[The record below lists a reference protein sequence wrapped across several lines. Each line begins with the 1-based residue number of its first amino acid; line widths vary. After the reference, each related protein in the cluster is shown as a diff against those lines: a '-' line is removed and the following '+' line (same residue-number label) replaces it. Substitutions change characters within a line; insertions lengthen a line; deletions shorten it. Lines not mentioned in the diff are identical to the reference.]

1 MNQKKAGVVLSYIS
15 EAIKILTAL
24 LYTPVMLRLLGQ
36 SEYGLYQL
44 VSSVVSYLGLLSLGF
59 TSAYVR
65 YFSIAKAKGPE
76 DEVAKLNGMF
86 MTIFLVIAGIAALC
100 GGVMIS
106 NIRALFS
113 SGLTDQ
119 EYEKARILM
128 ILMVF
133 NLSISFPNSVFNCIV
148 SAHERFFFQR
158 SLTVL
163 QNLLNPFLT
172 LPLLLMGYG
181 SVGMVLVTTV
191 ITLAKLATDVW
202 YVFHKLHARFIF
214 CGFNFTL
221 LKDVWAFTFFIF
233 LNQIIDQINWSVDR
247 FLLGRMIGT
256 SAVAVYG
263 LGAQINTLYVQM
275 STTISSVFAPQINRM
290 VVQRNDNHE
299 LSELFTRVGRIQF
312 ILLSLIL
319 SGFIFVGR
327 SFMEIWGG
335 SKSYGESY
343 FVALLLIVPSTVP
356 LIQNLGIEIQRAKNM
371 HRARSVVYL
380 CIALANVAAS
390 IPLIRKYGVI
400 GAPIGTAISIVLGNG
415 FFMNWYYG
423 KRIGLEI
430 IQFWKEILSFFPG
443 FIIPGVVGF
452 AIKRYASINSISRIV
467 IYASIY
473 TCIFTVSVWLFGM
486 NQYEKNLTIKT
497 VQKLKKRSIKR
508 KT

>member
-44 VSSVVSYLGLLSLGF
+44 VHSVVSYLGLLSLGF

-76 DEVAKLNGMF
+76 DEVARLNGMF

-100 GGVMIS
+100 GGVMVS

-128 ILMVF
+128 VLMVF

-148 SAHERFFFQR
+148 SAHEHFFFQR

-214 CGFNFTL
+214 RGFNFTL
-221 LKDVWAFTFFIF
+221 LKDIWAFTFFIF

-290 VVQRNDNHE
+290 VVQRNNNHE

-319 SGFIFVGR
+319 TGFIFVGHA
-327 SFMEIWGG
+327 FMEIWGG

-343 FVALLLIVPSTVP
+343 YVALLLIVPSTVP

-380 CIALANVAAS
+380 CIALANVAVS

-400 GAPIGTAISIVLGNG
+400 GAPIGTAISIVLGNV
-415 FFMNWYYG
+415 FFMNWYYD

-430 IQFWKEILSFFPG
+430 SRFWRNILSFSAA
-443 FIIPGVVGF
+443 FIMPI
-452 AIKRYASINSISRIV
+452 
-467 IYASIY
+467 
-473 TCIFTVSVWLFGM
+473 LFGVIMTHFWPIDKLGAIIVFAAVYGAVFFASFWLWGM
-486 NQYEKNLTIKT
+486 NTAEKDMIRNLYCKI
-497 VQKLKKRSIKR
+497 VRLR
-508 KT
+508 K

>member
-24 LYTPVMLRLLGQ
+24 LYTPIMLRLLGQ

-44 VSSVVSYLGLLSLGF
+44 VHSVVSYLGLLSLGF

-76 DEVAKLNGMF
+76 DEVARLNGMF

-100 GGVMIS
+100 GGVMVS

-128 ILMVF
+128 VLMVF
-133 NLSISFPNSVFNCIV
+133 NLSVSFPNSVFNCII
-148 SAHERFFFQR
+148 SAHERFLFQR
-158 SLTVL
+158 MLTVL
-163 QNLLNPFLT
+163 QNLMNPFLT

-181 SVGMVLVTTV
+181 SVGMVLVTTA
-191 ITLAKLATDVW
+191 ITLAKLTTDVW

-214 CGFNFTL
+214 SGFNFTL
-221 LKDVWAFTFFIF
+221 LKDLWAFTFFIF

-319 SGFIFVGR
+319 SGFIFVGHP
-327 SFMEIWGG
+327 FMEIWGG
-335 SKSYGESY
+335 SKIYGESY
-343 FVALLLIVPSTVP
+343 YVVLLLIIPSTIP

-371 HRARSVVYL
+371 HRARSVVYF
-380 CIALANVAAS
+380 CIALANVLLS
-390 IPLIRKYGVI
+390 IPLIRKYGVV
-400 GAPIGTAISIVLGNG
+400 GAPIGTAASIILGNG
-415 FFMNWYYG
+415 FFMNWYYAT
-423 KRIGLEI
+423 RIGLDI
-430 IQFWKEILSFFPG
+430 PLFWKNILSFLPALVLPTALG
-443 FIIPGVVGF
+443 IGIKIYTDVSSISAILAWAGIYTIVF
-452 AIKRYASINSISRIV
+452 AISMW
-467 IYASIY
+467 
-473 TCIFTVSVWLFGM
+473 FLGM
-486 NQYEKNLTIKT
+486 NQFEKSLFTNTVKKIKN
-497 VQKLKKRSIKR
+497 RGR
-508 KT
+508 

>member
-1 MNQKKAGVVLSYIS
+1 MNQKKAGVILSYTS
-15 EAIKILTAL
+15 EAIKIMTAL

-44 VSSVVSYLGLLSLGF
+44 VHSVVSYLGLLSLGF

-65 YFSIAKAKGPE
+65 YFSIAKAKGLE
-76 DEVAKLNGMF
+76 DEVARLNGMF

-100 GGVMIS
+100 GGVMVS

-128 ILMVF
+128 VLMVF

-191 ITLAKLATDVW
+191 ITLAKLVTDVW
-202 YVFHKLHARFIF
+202 YVFHKLHARFLF
-214 CGFNFTL
+214 HGFNFTL
-221 LKDVWAFTFFIF
+221 LKDIWAFTFFIF
-233 LNQIIDQINWSVDR
+233 LNQIIDQINWSIDR

-256 SAVAVYG
+256 TAVAVYG

-319 SGFIFVGR
+319 SGFIFVGHP
-327 SFMEIWGG
+327 FMKIWGG

-343 FVALLLIVPSTVP
+343 YVALLLIVPSTVP

-371 HRARSVVYL
+371 HRARSVVYF
-380 CIALANVAAS
+380 CIALANVIVS
-390 IPLIRKYGVI
+390 IPLIKKYGVL
-400 GAPIGTAISIVLGNG
+400 GAPIGTAVSIAVGNVL
-415 FFMNWYYG
+415 FMNWYYD

-430 IQFWKEILSFFPG
+430 FRFWENIMSFLPAFIVPILFGVIITHFWPTEKLSSIIVFAVAYGAVFF
-443 FIIPGVVGF
+443 
-452 AIKRYASINSISRIV
+452 ASI
-467 IYASIY
+467 
-473 TCIFTVSVWLFGM
+473 WLWGM
-486 NQYEKNLTIKT
+486 NTDEKDMIRNLYCKI
-497 VQKLKKRSIKR
+497 VRRKK
-508 KT
+508 

>member
-1 MNQKKAGVVLSYIS
+1 MNQKRAGVVLSYIS

-44 VSSVVSYLGLLSLGF
+44 VHSVVSYLGLFSLGF

-65 YFSIAKAKGPE
+65 YFSLAKAKGSE
-76 DEVAKLNGMF
+76 EEVAKLNGMF
-86 MTIFLVIAGIAALC
+86 MTIFLVLAGIAALC
-100 GGVMIS
+100 GDAMVH
-106 NIRALFS
+106 NIRAVFS
-113 SGLTDQ
+113 TGLTDL
-119 EYEKARILM
+119 EYKTARVLM

-133 NLSISFPNSVFNCIV
+133 NLSASFPDSVFNCII

-158 SLTVL
+158 MLTVL

-181 SVGMVLVTTV
+181 SVGMVLVTTA
-191 ITLAKLATDVW
+191 ITLAKLAVDMW
-202 YVFHKLHARFIF
+202 YVFHMLHARFVF
-214 CGFNFTL
+214 RDFNFSL
-221 LKDVWAFTFFIF
+221 LKNLWSFTFFIF

-256 SAVAVYG
+256 SSVAVYG

-319 SGFIFVGR
+319 TGFIFVGHP
-327 SFMEIWGG
+327 FMEIWGG
-335 SKSYGESY
+335 SKIYGESY
-343 FVALLLIVPSTVP
+343 YVVLLLIIPSTIP

-371 HRARSVVYL
+371 HRARSVVYF
-380 CIALANVAAS
+380 CIALANVLLS
-390 IPLIRKYGVI
+390 IPLIRKYGVV
-400 GAPIGTAISIVLGNG
+400 GAPIGTAASIILGNG
-415 FFMNWYYG
+415 FFMNWYYD

-430 IQFWKEILSFFPG
+430 SRFWKSILSFLPA
-443 FIIPGVVGF
+443 FIVPILFGAIITHFWPAKQMGSIIVF
-452 AIKRYASINSISRIV
+452 AIAYGAVFFVSI
-467 IYASIY
+467 
-473 TCIFTVSVWLFGM
+473 WLWGM
-486 NQYEKNLTIKT
+486 NT
-497 VQKLKKRSIKR
+497 VERNMIRNMYCKIVRRKK
-508 KT
+508 

>member
-1 MNQKKAGVVLSYIS
+1 MNQKKAGVVLFYIS
-15 EAIKILTAL
+15 EAIKILTAR

-76 DEVAKLNGMF
+76 DEVARLNGMF

-100 GGVMIS
+100 GGIMVS
-106 NIRALFS
+106 NIRVLFS

-128 ILMVF
+128 VLMVF

-214 CGFNFTL
+214 RGFNFTL
-221 LKDVWAFTFFIF
+221 LKDIWAFTFFIF

-371 HRARSVVYL
+371 HRARSVVYF
-380 CIALANVAAS
+380 CIALANVAVS

-400 GAPIGTAISIVLGNG
+400 GAPIGTAISIILGNG

-443 FIIPGVVGF
+443 FIVPILFGVIITHFWPTGQLGSIIVF
-452 AIKRYASINSISRIV
+452 AISYGAVFFVSI
-467 IYASIY
+467 
-473 TCIFTVSVWLFGM
+473 WLWGM
-486 NQYEKNLTIKT
+486 NTAEKDMIRNLYCKI
-497 VQKLKKRSIKR
+497 VRRKK
-508 KT
+508 